1 MHIRLPEY
9 QGLLIREQ
17 HKPHSHIL
25 PCSYADSV
33 PFGGYKQS
41 GLGRNKGE
49 YALENYTQV
58 SCSFGFGLLWCR
70 LRLTDAGA
78 DLDTCSP

>member
-1 MHIRLPEY
+1 MLR
-9 QGLLIREQ
+9 
-17 HKPHSHIL
+17 
-25 PCSYADSV
+25 SYADSV

-58 SCSFGFGLLWCR
+58 R
-70 LRLTDAGA
+70 QR
-78 DLDTCSP
+78 TCSMRTVRYMMCWASSPG